1 VTALAPASAI
11 GDHRPEM
18 QIFIDTAD
26 TKEIAAAQAMGVLDG
41 VTTNPTLVAQTG
53 RKMREVLAEI
63 CELVPGPVSAEVLS
77 TDYDTMMDEAHELA
91 AIAPNIV
98 VKIPLIEAG
107 IRAVNSLT
115 DEGIK
120 TNVTL
125 CFSPLQALLAAK
137 AGATYI
143 SPFVG
148 RLDDI
153 GHDGMAL
160 VEQIVEMYDSY
171 DLDTKVL
178 VASVRSP
185 MHVVEAL
192 RLRADVATIP
202 FGVIAKLI
210 HHPLTDSGLERFLAD
225 AAKIPKD

>member
-1 VTALAPASAI
+1 MLR
-11 GDHRPEM
+11 DHGIAM
-18 QIFIDTAD
+18 QLFIDTAD
-26 TKEIAAAQAMGVLDG
+26 IGEIKKAQAMGLLDG
-41 VTTNPTLVAQTG
+41 VTTNPSLVATTG
-53 RKMREVLAEI
+53 KKMRDVLVEI
-63 CELVPGPVSAEVLS
+63 CEIVPGPVSAEVLA
-77 TDYDTMMDEAHELA
+77 TEYEPMIAEAHELA

-107 IRAVNSLT
+107 MRAVKTLT
-115 DEGIK
+115 AEGIK

-153 GHDGMAL
+153 GHDGMEL
-160 VEQIVEMYDSY
+160 VEQIVDMYETY
-171 DLDTKVL
+171 DLDTQVL

-192 RLRADVATIP
+192 RLRAHVATIP
-202 FGVIAKLI
+202 FKVIAQLI
-210 HHPLTDSGLERFLAD
+210 QHPLTDVGLARFLAD
-225 AAKIPKD
+225 AAKIPKG